1 MLALDR
7 PQVADDLG
15 LEHRIVGFAQ
25 EMAQQDVFRRNGG
38 VGLQLERP
46 MAVRLLQ
53 ARQSVR
59 RAGHAGIDASQQI
72 GESLFT
78 GCGQSVTAHI

>member
-15 LEHRIVGFAQ
+15 LEHGIVRLAQ
-25 EMAQQDVFRRNGG
+25 EMAQQDIFGGNGG
-38 VGLQLERP
+38 VGFELERP

-53 ARQSVR
+53 ARQGVR
-59 RAGHAGIDASQQI
+59 RAGHAGLDASQQI
-72 GESLFT
+72 SEALLT
-78 GCGQSVTAHI
+78 GCGQSATAHI